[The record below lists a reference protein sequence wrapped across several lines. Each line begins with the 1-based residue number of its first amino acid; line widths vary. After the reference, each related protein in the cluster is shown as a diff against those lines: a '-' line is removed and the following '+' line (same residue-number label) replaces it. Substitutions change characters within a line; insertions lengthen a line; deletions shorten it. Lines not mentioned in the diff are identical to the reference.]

1 MEREITVSRL
11 ERLEKPG
18 ISALSPQDPQIPA
31 WVFGSMENV
40 NADTVIACKK
50 KCHPPFFWTPPTTGK
65 RNRRLFMKLLF
76 KQRLFS
82 WLDSYDIYDEAGN
95 TVYTVKGQLSWGHC
109 LKIFDARN
117 REVGTVKEK
126 IFTWRPQFEMYLGDR
141 YVGCIRKEFT
151 LFRPQFTVDCSGWQ
165 VQGEIFEWDYTVLD
179 AALRQVATVSKEVLH
194 WTDTYVLDIADSAD
208 ALGVLMLVL
217 AIDAEKCSRGNG

>member
-1 MEREITVSRL
+1 
-11 ERLEKPG
+11 
-18 ISALSPQDPQIPA
+18 
-31 WVFGSMENV
+31 
-40 NADTVIACKK
+40 
-50 KCHPPFFWTPPTTGK
+50 
-65 RNRRLFMKLLF
+65 MKLLF

-109 LKIFDARN
+109 LKIFDVRN